1 MKKILVANRGEIAL
15 RIMRTCR
22 EMNIKTVAVFSEA
35 DRNALFV
42 RFADEAYCIGP
53 PASSQSYLVIDKII
67 DVARKSGADGV
78 HPGYGFLSENAAFA
92 RRLEQEGI
100 ELIGPSA
107 HSMEVMGD
115 KLSAKETAL
124 KQNVPLVP
132 GSEGAVNS
140 LEEAKVVAREVG
152 FPLLIKASAGGGGK
166 GMRAVYNEESIDE
179 ELHLAMSE
187 AKSAFGDPSVFIER
201 YVTSPR
207 HIEVQVLADKH
218 GNCVYLFDRECSIQ
232 RRHQKV
238 IEEAPASVLTPEMRK
253 EMGECAV
260 SLAKGC
266 NYKGAGTVE
275 FLVDD
280 KMDFFF
286 LEMNTR
292 LQVEHPVTE
301 MITGIDLVKQQILV
315 ARGEKLAF
323 TQEDLKI
330 RGHALEVR
338 VYAEDPRNNFLPD
351 IGKLQTYRR
360 PQGPGV
366 RVDDGFEEGMNIPIY
381 YDPMIAKLVTYA
393 EDRITA
399 IQRMTRA
406 IDEYEISGVATTLE
420 FCRFAINH
428 EAFVSGNFDT
438 HFVKDHFKPEYL
450 DEPQIANEVALA
462 AFIGSIALSSAS
474 NSESSNVQQ
483 KPITSKWKINRR

>member
-22 EMNIKTVAVFSEA
+22 EMNIKTVAVYSEA

-67 DVARKSGADGV
+67 DVVKKSGADGV

-115 KLSAKETAL
+115 KLAAKETAL
-124 KQNVPLVP
+124 KQGVPLVP
-132 GSEGAVNS
+132 GSDGAVTD
-140 LEEAKVVAREVG
+140 LEEAKAVAREVG

-179 ELHLAMSE
+179 ELKLAMSE

-238 IEEAPASVLTPEMRK
+238 IEEAPASILTPEMRK

-280 KMDFFF
+280 KMNFFF

-301 MITGIDLVKQQILV
+301 MITDIDLVKQQILV

-323 TQEDLKI
+323 TQEDLQI

-351 IGKLQTYRR
+351 IGTLQTYRR

-366 RVDDGFEEGMNIPIY
+366 RVDDGFEEGMTIPIY
-381 YDPMIAKLVTYA
+381 YDPMIAKLVTFA
-393 EDRITA
+393 EDRKSA
-399 IQRMTRA
+399 IDRMTRA

-428 EAFVSGNFDT
+428 DAFVSGNFDT
-438 HFVKDHFKPEYL
+438 HFVEQHFKPEYL
-450 DEPQIANEVALA
+450 DVPELDNEEALA
-462 AFIGSIALSSAS
+462 AFIGSVALTEAGSVPSQGI
-474 NSESSNVQQ
+474 QQ
-483 KPITSKWKINRR
+483 PLTSKWKINRR

>member
-207 HIEVQVLADKH
+207 HIEVQILADKH
-218 GNCVYLFDRECSIQ
+218 GNCVYLFDRDCSIQ

-253 EMGECAV
+253 KMGECAV

-351 IGKLQTYRR
+351 IGRLQTYRR

>member
-22 EMNIKTVAVFSEA
+22 EMNIKTIAVYSEA

-67 DVARKSGADGV
+67 DVAKKSGADGV

-115 KLSAKETAL
+115 KLAAKETAL
-124 KQNVPLVP
+124 KQGVPLVP
-132 GSEGAVNS
+132 GSDGAVTD
-140 LEEAKVVAREVG
+140 LEEAKAVAREVG

-179 ELHLAMSE
+179 ELKLAMSE

-238 IEEAPASVLTPEMRK
+238 IEEAPASILTPEMRK

-280 KMDFFF
+280 KMNFFF

-301 MITGIDLVKQQILV
+301 MITDIDLVKQQILV

-323 TQEDLKI
+323 TQEDLQI

-351 IGKLQTYRR
+351 IGTLQTYRR

-366 RVDDGFEEGMNIPIY
+366 RVDDGFEEGMTIPIY
-381 YDPMIAKLVTYA
+381 YDPMIAKLVTFA
-393 EDRITA
+393 EDRKSA
-399 IQRMTRA
+399 IDRMTRA

-428 EAFVSGNFDT
+428 DAFVSGNFDT
-438 HFVKDHFKPEYL
+438 HFVEQHFKPEYL
-450 DEPQIANEVALA
+450 DVPELDNEEALA
-462 AFIGSIALSSAS
+462 AFIGSVALTEAGSVPSQGI
-474 NSESSNVQQ
+474 QQ
-483 KPITSKWKINRR
+483 PLTSKWKINRR